1 MKIVGI
7 QSVVSTTKAG
17 EDVLTSLSAE
27 LYRKIMVFQLSTPS
41 PRVTSPNATGLSICS
56 PPDVSPYHLLQYA
69 PAKVRKPSGFP
80 DSRARISQYTSKK
93 SQISWTTGQS
103 PYQNRASENVLCK
116 QAIFAVTILA
126 LLIAYVHYTIFR
138 VN

>member
-1 MKIVGI
+1 
-7 QSVVSTTKAG
+7 
-17 EDVLTSLSAE
+17 
-27 LYRKIMVFQLSTPS
+27 
-41 PRVTSPNATGLSICS
+41 
-56 PPDVSPYHLLQYA
+56 LQYA
-69 PAKVRKPSGFP
+69 PTNIQKTSGFP
-80 DSRARISQYTSKK
+80 DLRARISQYTSKK

-138 VN
+138 GD

>member
-1 MKIVGI
+1 M
-7 QSVVSTTKAG
+7 
-17 EDVLTSLSAE
+17 
-27 LYRKIMVFQLSTPS
+27 
-41 PRVTSPNATGLSICS
+41 CS

-69 PAKVRKPSGFP
+69 PAKVRKTSGFP

-138 VN
+138 GD